1 MAITLPPWGEPCE
14 LVMRVSEDIEFS
26 RVKQIISWIEMECI
40 KIKEAAKAA
49 EAEKKKQ
56 KENNKKKNKNKDQE
70 NKDEENKDQED

>member
-1 MAITLPPWGEPCE
+1 MAITLPPWGESCE

-56 KENNKKKNKNKDQE
+56 KENNKKKNKNK
-70 NKDEENKDQED
+70 NKDQENKDQED